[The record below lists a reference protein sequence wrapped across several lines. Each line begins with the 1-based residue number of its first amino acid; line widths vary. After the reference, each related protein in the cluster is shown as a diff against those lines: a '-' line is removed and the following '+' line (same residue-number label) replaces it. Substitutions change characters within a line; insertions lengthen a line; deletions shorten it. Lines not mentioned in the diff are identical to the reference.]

1 MTKNTLL
8 EKGPKS
14 SGMGRPPP
22 SPPHSGNARR
32 KTFFFI
38 DVFPNV
44 NSQSCKCLKHSIPGG
59 VLQCLGEGHCCG
71 QHLLWKGHCHGWEK
85 NQLMNFFRSEVYIHR
100 VWERDQNGSC
110 RLCRFPWRTFW
121 LVSRI
126 QYHLLFG
133 DPLLD
138 TLHYLQEHSCKDNLK
153 IGVVKQKLTQ
163 FQRNRKL
170 GFGKYIFVSLL
181 TQRVVERMI
190 GWLTVG
196 KLATSVFHCWRGEEH
211 TLPHITAH
219 TLPHITTHTLPH
231 ITTHTLP
238 HITTHSYTHYYT
250 HIHTSS

>member
-1 MTKNTLL
+1 MNTTY
-8 EKGPKS
+8 KKADS
-14 SGMGRPPP
+14 STPSYISTLANPMRRVHKDNILANEPPV
-22 SPPHSGNARR
+22 RE
-32 KTFFFI
+32 

-100 VWERDQNGSC
+100 VWERGQNGSC
-110 RLCRFPWRTFW
+110 RLCRFPWGTFW

-126 QYHLLFG
+126 QHHLLPG

-170 GFGKYIFVSLL
+170 GFGECIFVSLL

-211 TLPHITAH
+211 TLPHIT
-219 TLPHITTHTLPH
+219 THYYT
-231 ITTHTLP
+231 

>member
-1 MTKNTLL
+1 
-8 EKGPKS
+8 
-14 SGMGRPPP
+14 
-22 SPPHSGNARR
+22 
-32 KTFFFI
+32 
-38 DVFPNV
+38 
-44 NSQSCKCLKHSIPGG
+44 
-59 VLQCLGEGHCCG
+59 
-71 QHLLWKGHCHGWEK
+71 
-85 NQLMNFFRSEVYIHR
+85 MNFFRSEVYIHR

-110 RLCRFPWRTFW
+110 RLCRFPWGTFW

-126 QYHLLFG
+126 QHHLLFG

-170 GFGKYIFVSLL
+170 GFGIYIFVSLL

-211 TLPHITAH
+211 TLPHITTH
-219 TLPHITTHTLPH
+219 YYTHITTHYNTH
-231 ITTHTLP
+231 ITTHYYT

-250 HIHTSS
+250 HIIINNNNNNNNNKLFTIVSHSWGGEHTLSHTHTFTVALGNTSQTNNYLLLGIFRLLSAQS